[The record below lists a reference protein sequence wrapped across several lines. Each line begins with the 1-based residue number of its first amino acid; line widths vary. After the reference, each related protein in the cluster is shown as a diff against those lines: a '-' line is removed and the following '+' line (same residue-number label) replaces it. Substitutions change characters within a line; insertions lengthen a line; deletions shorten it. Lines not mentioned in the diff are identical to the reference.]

1 MGRLD
6 LQDGAIVYVD
16 SAIFIYTLQ
25 SDPRYFS
32 ILNPFWEKF
41 QSRKIQVVTSEL
53 TLMEILVQPFKLA
66 DSKRIEGYERFLT
79 ESSIQLMP
87 ISRQILKEA
96 AQLRSIKRIKTP
108 DAIHASTAIN
118 YGCTIFFTNDRGF
131 QNTPGL
137 QVVILDQIVES

>member
-1 MGRLD
+1 
-6 LQDGAIVYVD
+6 
-16 SAIFIYTLQ
+16 
-25 SDPRYFS
+25 
-32 ILNPFWEKF
+32 
-41 QSRKIQVVTSEL
+41 
-53 TLMEILVQPFKLA
+53 MEILVQPLKLS
-66 DSKRIEGYERFLT
+66 DSPRIKGYERFLT

-108 DAIHASTAIN
+108 DAIHASTSIH

-137 QVVILDQIVES
+137 QVVILNQVMES